1 MLIEVKASPAD
12 ARAWGVL
19 RGRFL
24 NDRRT
29 WDLLP
34 MSAFRWEQRYSTCF
48 QESGFGAVGLLQFDE
63 DIKKTYKIKS
73 GSVETCS
80 MWRDHRSSCGITALL
95 RYHVHKA
102 GKQKGEPTMVR
113 WLLVKI

>member
-34 MSAFRWEQRYSTCF
+34 R
-48 QESGFGAVGLLQFDE
+48 FGAVGLLQVDE
-63 DIKKTYKIKS
+63 DIKKMYKIKS

-80 MWRDHRSSCGITALL
+80 L
-95 RYHVHKA
+95 
-102 GKQKGEPTMVR
+102 
-113 WLLVKI
+113 